1 MAARRPSYASAGFK
15 SDLFTVRETLDKT
28 PKHILVEVKNKRTRS
43 SFTGAETIQASLID
57 EAAIVQAAQRRIL
70 KYSASDSSLR
80 KAMRWLGGMVG
91 VSRAPRD
98 LVLLNAHLAVGSDDA
113 AANYV
118 TLYDAGI
125 THICNVASQCDLHFM
140 GKFIYMHL
148 KIKDS
153 PELDIRSHF
162 DAVFAFM
169 NRARDVRGRVLV
181 HCVAGVSRSVTF
193 VIAYLMKETNLNLQQ
208 AYALLK
214 QRRPLMCPNK
224 GFRYQLALYEIDLYG
239 SSSVMR
245 SDDKDWDFYEWN
257 VYKQRLQ
264 K

>member
-1 MAARRPSYASAGFK
+1 MAARRPSYASASFK
-15 SDLFTVRETLDKT
+15 SDLFTVRESLDKT
-28 PKHILVEVKNKRTRS
+28 PKHILVEVKNKRTRTS
-43 SFTGAETIQASLID
+43 ITGAETGVSETN

-70 KYSASDSSLR
+70 KYNSSDSSLR
-80 KAMRWLGGMVG
+80 KAIRWLGGMVG

-98 LVLLNAHLAVGSDDA
+98 LALLSAHLAVGSDEA

-140 GKFIYMHL
+140 GKFVYMHL
-148 KIKDS
+148 KIKDT
-153 PELDIRSHF
+153 PELDMRLHF
-162 DAVFAFM
+162 DAVFAFL
-169 NRARDVRGRVLV
+169 NRARDVNGRVLV

-193 VIAYLMKETNLNLQQ
+193 AIAYLMKETKMNLHQ

-239 SSSVMR
+239 SSSVLR

-257 VYKQRLQ
+257 VYKERLQ